1 MLRQQIPIQQF
12 IANLPL
18 FKGYAEADLE
28 RIAAGATRV
37 HAQRGTVIFRRGE
50 ACNGMH
56 AVLFG
61 QLKLALHAMQG
72 GERVIDL
79 MGPGQTLG
87 EAALF
92 LDQPYIATAEALADT
107 ELVHISKATVLAEAD
122 RNPEFAR
129 RVMVNLSRRLYRRIS
144 DLESYT
150 LCSATDRVVGYLLN
164 DLPEH
169 RAGQGVADA
178 ARRERRDRL
187 AAEPHARTLFAH
199 PARSH
204 NRRPDRD
211 GWPLDHDPE
220 RGRIARTHGVSAQYR
235 ERLFRGR
242 GALVEHVG
250 DRAAQLGIGEI
261 RHAAARR
268 HSAVPVD
275 RRSNRGIQTW
285 LIRGAQAALSPI
297 FGAPPVPAS
306 WHFAQRACTTCSP
319 VRSAAGLVLLRGST
333 HFPPDL
339 FTM

>member
-12 IANLPL
+12 IANLSL

-28 RIAAGATRV
+28 LIAAGATRV

-56 AVLFG
+56 VVLFG

-107 ELVHISKATVLAEAD
+107 ELVHICKATVLAEAD
-122 RNPEFAR
+122 RHPGFAR

-164 DLPEH
+164 DLPECTE
-169 RAGQGVADA
+169 RDKASLTLPAAKGVIAS
-178 ARRERRDRL
+178 RLNLTHEHFSRILRDL
-187 AAEPHARTLFAH
+187 
-199 PARSH
+199 
-204 NRRPDRD
+204 
-211 GWPLDHDPE
+211 
-220 RGRIARTHGVSAQYR
+220 
-235 ERLFRGR
+235 
-242 GALVEHVG
+242 
-250 DRAAQLGIGEI
+250 
-261 RHAAARR
+261 
-268 HSAVPVD
+268 
-275 RRSNRGIQTW
+275 
-285 LIRGAQAALSPI
+285 
-297 FGAPPVPAS
+297 
-306 WHFAQRACTTCSP
+306 TT
-319 VRSAAGLVLLRGST
+319 AGLIEMDGRSISIPDVGGLRAR
-333 HFPPDL
+333 
-339 FTM
+339 MA